1 MPTSRA
7 DLKFIGDLELE
18 TFSSSNQ
25 VPTLNLDSNFT
36 ALRQKL
42 NLLVDYC
49 KNNTISLGES
59 NTYTAKQT
67 FNIESDFVQG
77 LRTPS
82 IQAINLNTTSALKKN
97 GTSAKW
103 TYEDGSSD
111 EEIAS
116 KGYVQSVAF
125 VAGNVP
131 AGGTAKTWLE
141 GNSSWT
147 DPRTFTPWETKT
159 TNFTAVDKGQYSVNG
174 GINIQI
180 PAITATLNFR
190 VKPAIGQ
197 DLTVSPFIFVR
208 ADGEKI
214 ANDAA
219 NFTGNLNGIY
229 EVTSNGTD
237 IEIAFSSIGRV

>member
-1 MPTSRA
+1 VATKS
-7 DLKFIGDLELE
+7 DL
-18 TFSSSNQ
+18 TTPSSSSLTTFTNGAGNFIDAVDANGNFAYLLGQ
-25 VPTLNLDSNFT
+25 LITLNNVIADQMPQLGVASVYT
-36 ALRQKL
+36 AL
-42 NLLVDYC
+42 
-49 KNNTISLGES
+49 
-59 NTYTAKQT
+59 QT
-67 FNIESDFVQG
+67 FTTIAVNV
-77 LRTPS
+77 
-82 IQAINLNTTSALKKN
+82 INEATLNGDIVLDCN
-97 GTSAKW
+97 GSGKVRYA
-103 TYEDGSSD
+103 DGSSD
-111 EEIAS
+111 TEIAS
-116 KGYVQSVAF
+116 KGYVQGVAF
-125 VAGNVP
+125 TAGNVP
-131 AGGTAKTWLE
+131 SGGTASRWLE
-141 GNSSWT
+141 GNGTWT

-208 ADGEKI
+208 AGSEKI

-237 IEIAFSSIGRV
+237 IEIALSSIGRV